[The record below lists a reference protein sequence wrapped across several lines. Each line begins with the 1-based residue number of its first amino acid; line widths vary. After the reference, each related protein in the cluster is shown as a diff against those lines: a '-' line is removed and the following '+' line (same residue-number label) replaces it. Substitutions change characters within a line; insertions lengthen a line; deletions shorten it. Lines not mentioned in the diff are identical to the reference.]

1 MTGHLVLSTLH
12 TNDAAS
18 SITRMVNMGL
28 EPFLIASTVIMIS
41 AQRLVRRL
49 CPQCREID
57 MIDPKLLPSLGLK
70 SDRPGVFY
78 KAQGCSQ
85 CRQTGYKGRTV
96 ITELLQMTPEVR
108 ELVMKNENAESIK
121 VFAQKHGMTTL
132 RESAIAKALEGET
145 SLEEVFRVTTEE
157 GSSHE
162 EDAEIPPESEAAS

>member
-1 MTGHLVLSTLH
+1 
-12 TNDAAS
+12 
-18 SITRMVNMGL
+18 
-28 EPFLIASTVIMIS
+28 
-41 AQRLVRRL
+41 
-49 CPQCREID
+49 
-57 MIDPKLLPSLGLK
+57 
-70 SDRPGVFY
+70 
-78 KAQGCSQ
+78 
-85 CRQTGYKGRTV
+85 
-96 ITELLQMTPEVR
+96 MTPEVR